1 MKKWLLIW
9 SLAALFAACSE
20 EDFEPSIL
28 STTTEEG
35 MTALDQWIYENY
47 TKPYNIEILYRWDDF
62 ESDPNYNLV
71 PPYEDRVEPFLRV
84 LRKVWIEP
92 YLEVAGEDFFAE
104 LCPKQIM
111 LVGSAGYNSDG
122 TYLLG
127 QAEAGNKITMFNIN
141 LDDPAEE
148 NTMTLFTHNFHHEFS
163 HILHQT
169 IEYPEAF
176 ALISANEYTESWTSL
191 SNYLNLGFVS
201 LYAAADADEDFA
213 EMFATFLRVDD
224 EMWNNYM
231 NAADNQEARDKVQ
244 EKATLMLNYMQSSW
258 GIDMYELREKVHAG
272 MEAVLLGN
280 Y

>member
-1 MKKWLLIW
+1 M
-9 SLAALFAACSE
+9 FAACSE
-20 EDFEPSIL
+20 EDFEPTIL

-35 MTALDQWIYENY
+35 MTELDRWIYENY
-47 TKPYNIEILYRWDDF
+47 TKPYNIEILYRWEDF

-92 YLEVAGEDFFAE
+92 YLEVAGEDFFAG

-148 NTMTLFTHNFHHEFS
+148 NTMILFTHNFHHEFS

-176 ALISANEYTESWTSL
+176 ALISADEYTESWTSVD
-191 SNYLNLGFVS
+191 YLNLGFVS
-201 LYAAADADEDFA
+201 TYAALDADEDFA
-213 EMFATFLRVDD
+213 EMFALFLRVDD

>member
-1 MKKWLLIW
+1 M
-9 SLAALFAACSE
+9 AALFAACSE
-20 EDFEPSIL
+20 EDFEPSIF

-35 MTALDQWIYENY
+35 MTELDQWIYENY

-84 LRKVWIEP
+84 LKKVWIEP

>member
-35 MTALDQWIYENY
+35 MTALDRWIYENY
-47 TKPYNIEILYRWDDF
+47 TEPYNIEILYRWDDF

-71 PPYEDRVEPFLRV
+71 PPDEDRVEPFLRV